1 MSWGEGP
8 GWQGKGEGPR
18 RCWPSAGG
26 LQLRGPGAKGV
37 MVCRLESLGGEQ
49 GRAGPVEE
57 VEETETLDRPG
68 GISRQPRPTQPC
80 PVHPSQL
87 GLPIA

>member
-1 MSWGEGP
+1 
-8 GWQGKGEGPR
+8 
-18 RCWPSAGG
+18 
-26 LQLRGPGAKGV
+26 
-37 MVCRLESLGGEQ
+37 MVCRLEALGGEQ